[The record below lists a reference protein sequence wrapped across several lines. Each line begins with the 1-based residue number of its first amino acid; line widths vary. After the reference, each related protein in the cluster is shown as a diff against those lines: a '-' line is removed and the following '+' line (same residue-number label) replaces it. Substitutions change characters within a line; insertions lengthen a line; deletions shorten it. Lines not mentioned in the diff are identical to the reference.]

1 MIESPRRTDPI
12 KSHAH
17 AAKSLADAPFVA
29 YALVQGFK
37 LTISLIAKRWPELR

>member
-1 MIESPRRTDPI
+1 MTDQRQRVEPI
-12 KSHAH
+12 RSHAH
-17 AAKSLADAPFVA
+17 AAEKLADAPFVA